1 MDNDLD
7 VFPKNIYDRNN
18 GKKEMKNILS
28 KVKLLRKIL
37 QMKLL
42 IKISCQTNMEGENIE
57 R

>member
-18 GKKEMKNILS
+18 RKKEMKNILS